1 MHGLVFFMQ
10 KQLISLAEIVA
21 GLPHIPHHLLIK
33 SPQPALAHTALHTVR
48 VRQAELSGLRC
59 SDDFHLEEG
68 VGGTLSSEPE
78 PELEPAYVR
87 GQPQPEPE
95 SRQASS
101 GEVLPKG
108 AILIKINNEP
118 CITEGGRV
126 GKARIDEITAG
137 VAPDDWNVVTY
148 VESDRLIADYRADII
163 QWLLPQNLHSE
174 YLAERTRFMRHRRA
188 AEMVAI
194 VFGDQLRAAGDA
206 EYEKFDCQNERPLVR
221 LGAYRTTAIEP
232 EYKGPGLSAPV
243 EVPAQAFVPLL
254 GFCSTP
260 GCDKPH
266 DAYCDP
272 CGHAVCCWACLGA
285 QRTCPVCNVV
295 ITDRSLCYPANT
307 LELEATRQEETQKG
321 MGVGSSVAPV
331 AKKYMLTH
339 QELSA
344 KKQQNK
350 QVVQCMAQGCNAQLV
365 SGQKH
370 HCRCCGIKVCAQT
383 RQALS
388 PSPFISS
395 Y

>member
-59 SDDFHLEEG
+59 SDDFHLEQG

-95 SRQASS
+95 SLQASS

-118 CITEGGRV
+118 CTTEGGRV

-163 QWLLPQNLHSE
+163 QWC
-174 YLAERTRFMRHRRA
+174 A
-188 AEMVAI
+188 
-194 VFGDQLRAAGDA
+194 
-206 EYEKFDCQNERPLVR
+206 PL
-221 LGAYRTTAIEP
+221 
-232 EYKGPGLSAPV
+232 
-243 EVPAQAFVPLL
+243 
-254 GFCSTP
+254 
-260 GCDKPH
+260 
-266 DAYCDP
+266 
-272 CGHAVCCWACLGA
+272 
-285 QRTCPVCNVV
+285 
-295 ITDRSLCYPANT
+295 
-307 LELEATRQEETQKG
+307 
-321 MGVGSSVAPV
+321 
-331 AKKYMLTH
+331 
-339 QELSA
+339 
-344 KKQQNK
+344 
-350 QVVQCMAQGCNAQLV
+350 
-365 SGQKH
+365 
-370 HCRCCGIKVCAQT
+370 
-383 RQALS
+383 ALS
-388 PSPFISS
+388 PLPLIFS
-395 Y
+395 